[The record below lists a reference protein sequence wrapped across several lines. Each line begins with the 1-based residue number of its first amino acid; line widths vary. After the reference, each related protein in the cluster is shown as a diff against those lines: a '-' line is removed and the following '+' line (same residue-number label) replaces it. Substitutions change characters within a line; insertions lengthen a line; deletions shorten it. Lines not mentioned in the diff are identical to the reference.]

1 MDARDEAHYKLMR
14 LIEAN
19 PGMSQRDIARELGM
33 SLGKVNYCLRA
44 VARKGWIK
52 ATNFKNSHNKA
63 AYIYWLTPRGIEMK
77 ARMTVRF
84 LSIKMQ
90 EYESLRAEIEQM
102 QRETERNR
110 RVEPGAHARRAA
122 RSDAGTD
129 GVPAGR

>member
-1 MDARDEAHYKLMR
+1 MDTRDEAHYKLMR

-102 QRETERNR
+102 RREAERNR
-110 RVEPGAHARRAA
+110 RRLSLARVPAR